1 MDTDFENFCNWFRN
15 LYVST
20 LEKRLQNLQKI
31 LHDVVFDF
39 VQILQTEVAEVRSLE
54 QRQLGFDC
62 DVSLNALVLVDHIVV
77 LSQLVP
83 VQPRRPCAF
92 RHLNL

>member
-54 QRQLGFDC
+54 QSQFGFDC

-83 VQPRRPCAF
+83 VQP
-92 RHLNL
+92 